1 MRRLLTALNESV
13 CTPAGHTGA
22 AVVIVV
28 VVVVVVMGRGRDR
41 GNRGCGGGAVGKLAS
56 NGNNEFH
63 QA

>member
-41 GNRGCGGGAVGKLAS
+41 GNRGCGGRRGKLAS
-56 NGNNEFH
+56 NGNN
-63 QA
+63 